1 MTLQKAYP
9 FRRVSVDHMILG
21 TTRVWWQLEPDF
33 HDEGP
38 YIFQLQNNDNG
49 LPNAQNW
56 KNVGAPVVDAVY
68 ATDIKQRD
76 AGDLIISHYRIVLT
90 TANGQYTSAPASC
103 FGELAESDWLRSR
116 EIIRKETLRHQ
127 KVSVS
132 GYLIKILRY
141 GKPCGR
147 CRDLLTQE
155 QTDGNCPVCYGTNYE
170 GGYHPALE
178 MQCWDLSPQIIQE
191 DSDDQ
196 LKGTTRENAY
206 VTARVIGFPGLNY
219 KDVWVNGSTDERW
232 RIEQIRVSASL
243 RGVPLIYDVRMGL
256 LPFTNPVYSLPL
268 ENEAPEHPPMP
279 IAGSGCITVN
289 TTYNGNDFRY
299 LTAENTA
306 ISGANVYAFPKAVFD
321 SAHPSFPPRH
331 YAVAGTTT
339 ASNGTWTTAMNLD
352 PDTYVLLYEKY
363 GQYGPDTKEFTVVRS
378 CHSSSSSCSSCSSS
392 VACVPPVGPVRKV
405 NNFWEI

>member
-1 MTLQKAYP
+1 MSLQKSYP

-33 HDEGP
+33 HDDGP
-38 YIFQLQNNDNG
+38 YIFQLQNSDNG
-49 LPNAQNW
+49 LPNADNW
-56 KNVGAPVVDAVY
+56 KNVGTPVTNAVY
-68 ATDIKQRD
+68 ATDIKRRD
-76 AGDLIISHYRIVLT
+76 AGDLIISHYRVILT

-155 QTDGNCPVCYGTNYE
+155 QTDGNCPVCFGTNYE
-170 GGYHPALE
+170 GGYHPALA

-196 LKGTTRENAY
+196 LKGSTRENAY
-206 VTARVIGFPGLNY
+206 ITARVVGFPGLNY
-219 KDVWVNGSTDERW
+219 KDIWVNGSTDERW
-232 RIEQIRVSASL
+232 RIEQIQISAAM
-243 RGVPLIYDVRMGL
+243 RGVPLIYDVKMGL

-268 ENEAPEHPPMP
+268 IDEPPAHPALP
-279 IAGSGCITVN
+279 ITGTGCVRVN
-289 TTYNGNDFRY
+289 TTYNGEDLRY
-299 LTAENTA
+299 LSADNAA
-306 ISGANVYAFPKAVFD
+306 INNANVYAFEKAVFD
-321 SAHPSFPPRH
+321 SADPEYPPRH
-331 YAVAGTTT
+331 YAIAGTTT
-339 ASNGTWTTAMNLD
+339 TSIGAWATELQLD
-352 PDTYVLLYEKY
+352 PGQYVLLYEKP
-363 GQYGPDTKEFTVVRS
+363 GEFGPDTKELTVV
-378 CHSSSSSCSSCSSS
+378 HGNPGSSSSSSSS
-392 VACVPPVGPVRKV
+392 SAPVVRKV